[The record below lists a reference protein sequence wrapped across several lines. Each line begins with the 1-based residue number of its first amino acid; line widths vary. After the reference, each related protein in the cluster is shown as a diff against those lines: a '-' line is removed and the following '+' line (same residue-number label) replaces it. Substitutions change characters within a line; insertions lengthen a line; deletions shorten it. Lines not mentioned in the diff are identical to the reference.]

1 MHTDEFVT
9 VDGIELH
16 YAAHGDPDAPP
27 VVCVHGLSRV
37 GRDFDPLAGA
47 LAGEH
52 RVLCPDLPGRGLS
65 EWAPGR
71 YAPAALADLLAGFC
85 DALDLGTVG
94 WVGTSMGGRLAM
106 ALAAG
111 PLAERSHGLVMNDVG
126 PAQEDDADDEAVQEI
141 VDYLTDPPRRARL
154 TDLEAYYRE
163 TYAEFGEMSD
173 AEWRRFTLT
182 SARRDDDGSWTPAYD
197 PRIVEPVVRA
207 DPDVD
212 PWALWESLDL
222 PTLVLRGAH
231 SDILP
236 AETFD
241 EMRERRPE
249 IETLVVDDCGH
260 APALNTGRQV
270 EAVREVLSA

>member
-1 MHTDEFVT
+1 MHADEFVT

-16 YAAHGDPDAPP
+16 YAAHGDPDAPA

-37 GRDFDPLAGA
+37 GRDFDPLARA
-47 LAGEH
+47 LADEY

-71 YAPAALADLLAGFC
+71 YAPAALAELLVGFC
-85 DALDLGTVG
+85 DALDLETVR
-94 WVGTSMGGRLAM
+94 WVGTSMGGRLGL

-111 PLAERSHGLVMNDVG
+111 PLADRSHSLVMNDVG

-141 VDYLTDPPRRARL
+141 VEYLTDPPTHARL
-154 TDLEAYYRE
+154 TDMEAYYRE

-182 SARRDDDGSWTPAYD
+182 SARRGDDGSWTPAYD
-197 PRIVEPVVRA
+197 PRIVEPIVRA
-207 DPDVD
+207 DLDVD
-212 PWALWESLDL
+212 PWALWDSLDV
-222 PTLVLRGAH
+222 PTLVLRGEH

-236 AETFD
+236 AETFA
-241 EMRERRPE
+241 EMRERRPD
-249 IETLVVDDCGH
+249 IETLEVADCGH
-260 APALNTGRQV
+260 APALNTDRQV
-270 EAVREVLSA
+270 DAVRALLDG